1 MLIKTVMVK
10 HPKTGK
16 SMLVNEGDAHKYEPV
31 KKRTK
36 KSKKDK

>member
-1 MLIKTVMVK
+1 MLIKTVTVK

-16 SMLVNEGDAHKYEPV
+16 PMLVNEGDAHKYEPV